1 MMLLL
6 GLESDA
12 WCVTPWVNL
21 DSYTCIDGRNLSSLL
36 LTLKPKSCV
45 KDYRF
50 TRVMHAWK
58 QYSLMHGEDRL
69 LNLLLL
75 TPNLWS
81 VKSLTL
87 FQLLAV
93 WFICHIL
100 QNLGCTN
107 DLFDAGFDVPLQ
119 SYRCELTQC
128 IFLTRYLNIFR
139 QFELKGH
146 DYLFITQTYT

>member
-1 MMLLL
+1 MCERL
-6 GLESDA
+6 
-12 WCVTPWVNL
+12 N
-21 DSYTCIDGRNLSSLL
+21 
-36 LTLKPKSCV
+36 
-45 KDYRF
+45 RF

-107 DLFDAGFDVPLQ
+107 DLFDAGFDVAIAKL
-119 SYRCELTQC
+119 SMRTDTVY
-128 IFLTRYLNIFR
+128 IFDSVFKHFSTVRTKRAWLLVYYTNLYLMDYIYLPDLSVIMHIQLPIQTLIQVCRYVL
-139 QFELKGH
+139 H
-146 DYLFITQTYT
+146 YTG